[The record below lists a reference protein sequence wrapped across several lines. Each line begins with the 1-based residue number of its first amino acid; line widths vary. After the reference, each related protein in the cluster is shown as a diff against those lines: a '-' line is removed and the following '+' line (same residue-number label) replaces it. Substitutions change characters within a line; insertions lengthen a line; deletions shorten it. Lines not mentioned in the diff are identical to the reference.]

1 MVSETKELEF
11 SFHLVLIH
19 LNLYLYLNSHVWLVA
34 TILDNAG
41 LGRSCKCF
49 NKLRL

>member
-19 LNLYLYLNSHVWLVA
+19 LNLYLNSHVWLVA